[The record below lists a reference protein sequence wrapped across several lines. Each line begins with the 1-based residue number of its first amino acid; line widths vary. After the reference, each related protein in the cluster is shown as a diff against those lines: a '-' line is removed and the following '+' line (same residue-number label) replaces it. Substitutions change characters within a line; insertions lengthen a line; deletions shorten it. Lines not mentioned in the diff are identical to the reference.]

1 MTRVSDPD
9 EKKDSRSPCNAG
21 NRRHLHNSTL
31 KNSFQAF
38 TERFSMNNPNQ
49 SSAQEAPKTSP
60 QSDNKPAPQQ
70 QQQGQGDE
78 KKPDQ
83 QQQK

>member
-1 MTRVSDPD
+1 
-9 EKKDSRSPCNAG
+9 
-21 NRRHLHNSTL
+21 
-31 KNSFQAF
+31 
-38 TERFSMNNPNQ
+38 MNNPNQ
-49 SSAQEAPKTSP
+49 SGAQEAPKTSP